1 MYTEDCI
8 KTVDAADN
16 GVGGVRVFMDFWHC
30 IEDGYMLMQLEAM
43 VEEFD
48 LGLAECT
55 FVLAEELF

>member
-30 IEDGYMLMQLEAM
+30 IEDGYMMMQSKAM
-43 VEEFD
+43 VKEFN
-48 LGLAECT
+48 LRLAECM
-55 FVLAEELF
+55 FMSLEEFF